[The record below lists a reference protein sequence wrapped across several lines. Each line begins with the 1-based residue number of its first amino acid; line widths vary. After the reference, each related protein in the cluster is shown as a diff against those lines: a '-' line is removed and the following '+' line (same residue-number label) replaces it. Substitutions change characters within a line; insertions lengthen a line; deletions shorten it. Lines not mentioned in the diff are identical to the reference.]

1 MPTTIQAMS
10 QKIIQVGVV
19 LWLVLVCANSYADG
33 IRVNLIQAD
42 TVQTNIVQTNIVQT
56 NTAQADVVAQPTI
69 ANGMPATPTQVPWQA
84 ALYVEN
90 NDGDIALICSAT
102 LINTKWLLTAAHCL
116 NIKTLNNSL
125 VAAHYVVVGTA
136 DLDVSS
142 TAQVYR
148 VSNQIV
154 HPDYDATRNLDNDI
168 ALLELSEPVDL
179 ASCGSYCRA
188 IPWLPN
194 QQASTL
200 SRIGTLAQIAGWG
213 QISASNP
220 TSNSDADAVYP
231 SRLQV
236 GQSRIAACGISSYS
250 YNGRTWPL
258 SPNMMCAS
266 GSNLSKP
273 ADTCIGDSGSG
284 LIVGL
289 NQGQPYLA
297 GITSW
302 GEDKP
307 CGMRALPSVYT
318 RVSNYDDWILSY
330 VDPVA
335 YAARLEQQK
344 AASAS
349 SGGGGSSSPFMVL
362 GLLGLV
368 MLRRRWV
375 G

>member
-10 QKIIQVGVV
+10 QKIIQACVV
-19 LWLVLVCANSYADG
+19 LWLVLVCANSYADR

-42 TVQTNIVQTNIVQT
+42 AAQTNI
-56 NTAQADVVAQPTI
+56 AQADVVAQPTI
-69 ANGMPATPTQVPWQA
+69 ANGTPATPTQVPWQA
-84 ALYVEN
+84 ALYAEN
-90 NDGDIALICSAT
+90 NAGDIALICSAT
-102 LINTKWLLTAAHCL
+102 LINAKWLLTAAHCMDL
-116 NIKTLNNSL
+116 KALDGSL
-125 VAAHYVVVGTA
+125 IAAHYVVVGTA
-136 DLDVSS
+136 DLDVSN

-148 VSNQIV
+148 VSNRIV
-154 HPDYDATRNLDNDI
+154 HPDYDDERNLDNDI

-179 ASCGSYCRA
+179 ASCGSYCRV

-194 QQASTL
+194 QQASVL
-200 SRIGTLAQIAGWG
+200 SRIGAAAQIAGWG

-307 CGMRALPSVYT
+307 CGTRALPSVYT

-335 YAARLEQQK
+335 YAARIEQQK
-344 AASAS
+344 AERAASAS

-368 MLRRRWV
+368 MLRRRWL

>member
-1 MPTTIQAMS
+1 MKFILCLCLFFFAS
-10 QKIIQVGVV
+10 CSREDSGVKIIGGEKTSAPAYFVSLYLEGTSQPYCGGS
-19 LWLVLVCANSYADG
+19 LIAENLV
-33 IRVNLIQAD
+33 
-42 TVQTNIVQTNIVQT
+42 
-56 NTAQADVVAQPTI
+56 
-69 ANGMPATPTQVPWQA
+69 
-84 ALYVEN
+84 
-90 NDGDIALICSAT
+90 
-102 LINTKWLLTAAHCL
+102 LTAAHCL
-116 NIKTLNNSL
+116 NLTTLDGSA
-125 VAAHYVVVGTA
+125 VAAHYVVVGSA

-200 SRIGTLAQIAGWG
+200 SGIGALAQIAGWG
-213 QISASNP
+213 QTSASSA
-220 TSNSDADAVYP
+220 TSASDADAVYP

-236 GQSRIAACGISSYS
+236 GQSRIVACGLGSYS

-266 GSNLSKP
+266 GANLSRP

-289 NQGQPYLA
+289 NQGQPYVA

-307 CGMRALPSVYT
+307 CGERNLPSVYT

-335 YAARLEQQK
+335 YAARIEQQK
-344 AASAS
+344 AQQAASAS

-362 GLLGLV
+362 ALLGLAI
-368 MLRRRWV
+368 LRRRW
-375 G
+375 

>member
-1 MPTTIQAMS
+1 MPTKIQAMS
-10 QKIIQVGVV
+10 QKIIQACVV
-19 LWLVLVCANSYADG
+19 LWLILVCANSYADG
-33 IRVNLIQAD
+33 IRVNLIQTGAVQAD
-42 TVQTNIVQTNIVQT
+42 TV
-56 NTAQADVVAQPTI
+56 QADVVAQPTI
-69 ANGMPATPTQVPWQA
+69 ANGTPATPTQVPWQA
-84 ALYVEN
+84 ALYAEN
-90 NDGDIALICSAT
+90 NAGDIALICSAT
-102 LINTKWLLTAAHCL
+102 LINAKWLLTAAHCMDLKAL
-116 NIKTLNNSL
+116 NGSL
-125 VAAHYVVVGTA
+125 IAAHYVVVGTA
-136 DLDVSS
+136 DLDASN

-148 VSNQIV
+148 VSNRIV
-154 HPDYDATRNLDNDI
+154 HPDYDDSRNLDNDI

-179 ASCGSYCRA
+179 ASCGSYCRV

-194 QQASTL
+194 QQASVL
-200 SRIGTLAQIAGWG
+200 SRIGAAVQIAGWG
-213 QISASNP
+213 QIGASNP
-220 TSNSDADAVYP
+220 TFNSEDNAVYP

-236 GQSRIAACGISSYS
+236 GQSKIVACGLGSYS

-284 LIVGL
+284 LIVGM

-307 CGMRALPSVYT
+307 CGTRALPSVYT

-330 VDPVA
+330 VDPAA

-344 AASAS
+344 AERAASAS

-368 MLRRRWV
+368 MLRRRWL